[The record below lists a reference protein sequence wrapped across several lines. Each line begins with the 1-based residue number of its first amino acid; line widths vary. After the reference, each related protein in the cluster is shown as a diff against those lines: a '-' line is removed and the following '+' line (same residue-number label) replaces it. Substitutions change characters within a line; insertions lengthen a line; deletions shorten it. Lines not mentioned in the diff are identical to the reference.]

1 MDNLFQPTLKS
12 TMNTSRH
19 SRGLKLQKTLQSLVK
34 LRGGTRVAR
43 FLARKANSVYFKG
56 QWFAQARDLHCLL
69 DVQSEIELQLLLYG
83 GFDQALLRYL
93 ASSLSP
99 GDTFVDVGA
108 NIGAISIPA
117 AAMVGPAGHVFSFE
131 ADPQIFDKLTTNIN
145 FNSLP
150 QLEPL
155 KEALGSESGVKTFY
169 RPPSNGV
176 FSEAVGSLYAS
187 EWHSGDSAFDVEIR
201 TLDSVLQ
208 GRNINQDDFIK
219 IDVEGAEIDVL
230 KGSLQTLERHQPT
243 LCIEV
248 CAHTYDAAGWNT
260 QDLMELLLPFG
271 YRFEVLDG
279 RSGLTR
285 PLSSHSDT
293 EFLNLIARAR

>member
-1 MDNLFQPTLKS
+1 
-12 TMNTSRH
+12 
-19 SRGLKLQKTLQSLVK
+19 
-34 LRGGTRVAR
+34 
-43 FLARKANSVYFKG
+43 
-56 QWFAQARDLHCLL
+56 
-69 DVQSEIELQLLLYG
+69 
-83 GFDQALLRYL
+83 
-93 ASSLSP
+93 
-99 GDTFVDVGA
+99 
-108 NIGAISIPA
+108 
-117 AAMVGPAGHVFSFE
+117 
-131 ADPQIFDKLTTNIN
+131 
-145 FNSLP
+145 
-150 QLEPL
+150 L